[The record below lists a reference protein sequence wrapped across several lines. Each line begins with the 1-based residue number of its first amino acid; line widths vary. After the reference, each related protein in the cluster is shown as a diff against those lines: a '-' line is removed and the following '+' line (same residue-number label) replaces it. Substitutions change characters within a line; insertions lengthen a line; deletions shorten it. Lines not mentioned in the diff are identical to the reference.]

1 MGSADL
7 LLMDL
12 PAFKKGMALL
22 ASDLNR
28 LANQVRASRITS
40 VIGGR
45 VDVTPGGTA
54 LTVFPQPG
62 GASGA
67 TVASEE
73 FPFRLFAAEESVKIN
88 LNSFLLRDAT
98 GDTVSISNLSTFF
111 CIPTVGQQIILE
123 ITINAFGVP
132 SSAEL
137 KCGAWQDIWPTY
149 TNPIVRDQTTK
160 LQTKLI
166 VSIGECSDET
176 DDRDGFIFTD
186 PALDPPV
193 PVKVVQ
199 MVRTD
204 LCCFLAQV
212 RGLPAVLAMPWGRHN
227 QVA

>member
-1 MGSADL
+1 
-7 LLMDL
+7 MDL
-12 PAFKKGMALL
+12 PGFTRGQQLTAA
-22 ASDLNR
+22 DLNR
-28 LANQVRASRITS
+28 LSAQIRASTITG
-40 VIGGR
+40 VIGGSFQR
-45 VDVTPGGTA
+45 TTGGT
-54 LTVFPQPG
+54 TIVISPVDGGGGG
-62 GASGA
+62 GAA
-67 TVASEE
+67 KTE
-73 FPFRLFAAEESVKIN
+73 FPFQLYAADDYVQVN
-88 LNSFLLRDAT
+88 LNSFLLKDAT
-98 GDTVSISNLSTFF
+98 GDTVEITNLQAFG
-111 CIPTVGQQIILE
+111 CQPTVGQQIILE
-123 ITINAFGVP
+123 VTIDAFGVP
-132 SSAEL
+132 ASAEL

-166 VSIGECSDET
+166 VSIGECSSEN
-176 DDRDGFIFTD
+176 DDRDGFIFTN